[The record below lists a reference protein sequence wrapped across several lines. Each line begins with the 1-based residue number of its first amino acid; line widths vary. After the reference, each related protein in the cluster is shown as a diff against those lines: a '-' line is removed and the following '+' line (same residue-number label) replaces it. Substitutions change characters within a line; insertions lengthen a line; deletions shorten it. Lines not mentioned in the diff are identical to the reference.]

1 MAYKTIVVC
10 LNEISRLEELVNAA
24 VQLGT
29 KFKAHVSG
37 LYVIPAVEVYPTD
50 GYSVAAV
57 FDGRRV
63 FFQTHQNKAV
73 EAFESAMK
81 RDGLSFDTHVVDS
94 DISDIG
100 ADVLANSREADLVV
114 ISNTDRK
121 APEGVESSFVEN
133 FIVAVG
139 RPVLV
144 LPSKGKIDLK
154 IDQVMIGWSQTR
166 EASRAVFDAL
176 PFLAKAKL
184 TRLVGVDVAPKGQM
198 PAARIAETLDRHGIK
213 AEITNVSSQGM
224 ATGET
229 LLQATKDYGASL
241 LVIGAY
247 GHGRFA
253 EMVFG
258 GVTRYILREMNVP
271 VLMSH

>member
-1 MAYKTIVVC
+1 MAYKTILVC
-10 LNEISRLEELVNAA
+10 LNEINRLEELVNAA

-29 KFKAHVSG
+29 KFKAHISG
-37 LYVIPAVEVYPTD
+37 LYVIPAIEVYSTD
-50 GYSVAAV
+50 GYSMAAV

-63 FFQTHQNKAV
+63 FFQNHKDKVVQ
-73 EAFESAMK
+73 AFRSAMK
-81 RDGLSFDTHVVDS
+81 HEGLSFDTHVVDS
-94 DISDIG
+94 NIPNIG
-100 ADVLANSREADLVV
+100 TEVLANSREADLVV

-121 APEGVESSFVEN
+121 APEGIESNFVEN
-133 FIVAVG
+133 FVVAAG

-144 LPSKGKIDLK
+144 LPSIGKIDLK

-213 AEITNVSSQGM
+213 AEITNVSSDGM
-224 ATGET
+224 VTGET
-229 LLQATKDYGASL
+229 LLRATEDYGANL

-258 GVTRYILREMNVP
+258 GVTRYILREMNIP